1 MSETNMSPY
10 IQGFDAGVDCVLT
23 EIKRLEKIGPI
34 SLEQLVKHL
43 DPQLDQ
49 KTAQKPEKTPS

>member
-10 IQGFDAGVDCVLT
+10 IKGFNAGVDCVLT
-23 EIKRLEKIGPI
+23 EIERLEKTGAL
-34 SLEQLVKHL
+34 SLDQLLKHL
-43 DPQLDQ
+43 DPQRDQ